1 MDLTPI
7 EKATTSKTFCIY
19 PWIHQ
24 YVGPGGEVKPCC
36 IYEPDGPGLGNIK
49 KAPLK
54 EVWNN
59 NLTKQMRLDML
70 NGVEIPGC
78 SMCNV
83 RVGVTRVHRDDTND
97 VWFEKNKDTVSQ
109 TLDDGTL
116 PEHKLKY
123 IDARFNNLC
132 NLKCRTCSPHFS
144 TGWHEDYEKMR
155 KPDSV
160 DLYPKTLLIPGN
172 TDSQLLDEIMPHLS
186 EVERIYF
193 AGGEPL
199 MQKEHY
205 AVLEELI
212 RIKHTGTTEKPL
224 ILQYSTNFTSLTLGK
239 HNVLDYWNK
248 FARVLV
254 NASLDGSHERAEYW
268 RKGTNWEKIVQNRI
282 DLKKA
287 CPRVIFNIGFTLS
300 WVNAFNLL
308 DLHKEWVEKYY
319 ININSMTVN
328 ILDHPGMYSLKYI
341 PNWKK
346 KKIEEAFLKHIEWID
361 GVKRYSEGPKLQAKE
376 RFMNAIK
383 FMYDVDSDDNSDV
396 FLSKGFLSTTTE
408 LDKLRNENFWD
419 VFPEHADM
427 KEFIYGSNSL

>member
-1 MDLTPI
+1 MNPI
-7 EKATTSKTFCIY
+7 EKALESKTFCIY

-36 IYEPDGPGLGNIK
+36 IYQPNDPGLGNIK
-49 KAPLK
+49 KSSLK

-59 NLTKQMRLDML
+59 DLTKQLRLDML
-70 NGVEIPGC
+70 NGVEISGC

-97 VWFEKNKDTVSQ
+97 VWLEKNKDTINQ

-144 TGWHEDYEKMR
+144 TSWHEDYEKLR
-155 KPDSV
+155 NPKSADE
-160 DLYPKTLLIPGN
+160 YPKTLLIPGN
-172 TDSQLLDEIMPHLS
+172 TDSHLLDEIMPHLP
-186 EVERIYF
+186 EIEKIYF

-224 ILQYSTNFTSLTLGK
+224 ALQYSTNFTSLTLGK
-239 HNVLDYWNK
+239 HNVLDYWNQ
-248 FARVLV
+248 FARVTV
-254 NASLDGSHERAEYW
+254 NASLDGSYERAEYW
-268 RKGTNWEKIVQNRI
+268 RKGTDWKKIVQNRI

-287 CPRVIFNIGFTLS
+287 CPRISFIIGFTLS

-308 DLHKEWVEKYY
+308 DFHKEWVEKYY
-319 ININSMTVN
+319 INMNGMQPNV
-328 ILDHPGMYSLKYI
+328 LDYPHMYSLKYI
-341 PNWKK
+341 PMWKK
-346 KKIEEAFLKHIEWID
+346 KKIEEAFLKHIEWIETF
-361 GVKRYSEGPKLQAKE
+361 KRCSEDAKRE
-376 RFMNAIK
+376 TKEKFTNAIK
-383 FMYDVDSDDNSDV
+383 FMYDVDIGDDSSV
-396 FLSKGFLSTTTE
+396 FLTKGFLSTTTS
-408 LDKLRNENFWD
+408 LDNLRNEDFWK
-419 VFPEHADM
+419 VYPEHADM